1 MAIEYAIEY
10 CSFTAKVMGI
20 KFYTGLGKLH
30 SMMNVCVTREFGNV
44 HDVNAILVQLKS
56 GETLGHLEKKYA
68 SVLAPIMDSHLPGL
82 VIKA

>member
-1 MAIEYAIEY
+1 
-10 CSFTAKVMGI
+10 
-20 KFYTGLGKLH
+20 
-30 SMMNVCVTREFGNV
+30 MMNVRVIREFGNV

-68 SVLAPIMDSHLPGL
+68 SILAPIMDSHLPGL